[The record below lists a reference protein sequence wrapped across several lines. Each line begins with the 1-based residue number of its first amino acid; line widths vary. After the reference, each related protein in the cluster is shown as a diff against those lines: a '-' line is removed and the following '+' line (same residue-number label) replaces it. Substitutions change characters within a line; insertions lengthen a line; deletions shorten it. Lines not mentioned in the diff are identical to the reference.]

1 MLWQYSVV
9 DDVLERMMDNRTA
22 EDSKL
27 LLGHN
32 GPVYGSSFSNDRS
45 YLTSCSEDGT
55 GKNF

>member
-1 MLWQYSVV
+1 ML

-27 LLGHN
+27 LLGHT
-32 GPVYGSSFSNDRS
+32 GPIYGTSFSHDKN

-55 GKNF
+55 GNITSY